1 MVARVYRFPEQK
13 VKYKGY
19 KIPLYT
25 DEEVRITVLAMNSFS
40 VLTEKVTEY
49 TITEYEPLVVIKALV
64 EAKSSGLFSPK
75 TKQLIVKILKSIE
88 PIEQNEHLLFT

>member
-1 MVARVYRFPEQK
+1 MAKVYRFPDQNIR
-13 VKYKGY
+13 YKGY
-19 KIPLYT
+19 MIPLYT

-64 EAKSSGLFSPK
+64 QAKSSGLFSVK
-75 TKQLIVKILKSIE
+75 TRQLIIKILKSIE